1 MIVFLRGILAEKTPQ
16 SAVVEAGGVGYL
28 ATIPLSTF
36 DRLPDVGESV
46 KLFTEHVVREDDE
59 LLFGFATE
67 EERSLYRLLVSVNGV
82 GPKLAISVLSGISP
96 RDFTAAVQMG
106 DVRRLSAISGVGKKI
121 AERLVHELK
130 NSLGGLEPLFAGGG
144 AQGLPFAGSP
154 ADPRERDAA
163 GALGAL
169 GYKPQE
175 AVAAVRAAIK
185 TLPDDAD
192 VEVILRA
199 VLSARAG
206 ARRK

>member
-1 MIVFLRGILAEKTPQ
+1 MIVFLHGVLAEKSPQ
-16 SAVVEAGGVGYL
+16 AAVVEAGGVGYL
-28 ATIPLSTF
+28 ASIPLSTF
-36 DRLPDVGESV
+36 DKLPEVGETV

-59 LLFGFATE
+59 QLVGFATA
-67 EERSLYRLLVSVNGV
+67 EERTLYRLLVSVSGV
-82 GPKLAISVLSGISP
+82 GPKLAIAVLSGISP
-96 RDFTAAVQMG
+96 RDFTAAVQAD

-130 NSLGGLEPLFAGGG
+130 RSLSKMDSLFVGEGQA
-144 AQGLPFAGSP
+144 LPFAGSP

-175 AVAAVRAAIK
+175 AVAAVRAAMK
-185 TLPDDAD
+185 KLPEDAT
-192 VEVILRA
+192 VETILRA

-206 ARRK
+206 SRRA

>member
-1 MIVFLRGILAEKTPQ
+1 MIVFLRGVLAEKAPNH
-16 SAVVEAGGVGYL
+16 AVVEAGGVGYL
-28 ATIPLSTF
+28 ASIPLSTF

-59 LLFGFATE
+59 QLVGFATE
-67 EERSLYRLLVSVNGV
+67 EERALYRLLVSVSGV
-82 GPKLAISVLSGISP
+82 GPKLAIAVLSGISP
-96 RDFTAAVQMG
+96 RDFTAAVQTG

-130 NSLGGLEPLFAGGG
+130 RSLGGLDALFAADG
-144 AQGLPFAGSP
+144 QGLPFAGSP
-154 ADPRERDAA
+154 SDPRERDAA

-175 AVAAVRAAIK
+175 ALAAVRAALK

-192 VEVILRA
+192 VETILRA
-199 VLSARAG
+199 VLSARTG